1 MAGGYGSKSVT
12 VLSAERLLGRAT
24 YLHGMALQQLA
35 SGSRLVN
42 PSSDPA
48 ALAVLQNLR
57 SDIRVAHVAVR
68 NANDGLSAVRIADDA
83 YGSINNI
90 LQRIAELA
98 EQGASGT
105 YSMAQRSLLNQEVQ
119 LLGSEIE
126 RIAKTT
132 KFNGQLLIDAHQLP
146 INLQVGLDGKATS
159 VLQVSPT
166 DGTLSGLRLADDDS
180 SQMKY
185 KTVGSTI
192 PDAQNQSQ
200 TLLEATMRAMEI
212 VGQNRGQLGAMESRL
227 TSAINTLSTARE
239 NFEAAASRINDV
251 DVAEV
256 GGTALR
262 QQILQQSAAAVL
274 AHAQMDPQRV
284 LQLLLP
290 K

>member
-24 YLHGMALQQLA
+24 YLHGTALQQLA
-35 SGSRLVN
+35 SGSRLVH

-48 ALAVLQNLR
+48 AVAVLQNLR
-57 SDIRVAHVAVR
+57 ADIRISQVAIR

-83 YGSINNI
+83 YGAINNI

-98 EQGASGT
+98 EQGCSGT
-105 YSMAQRSLLNQEVQ
+105 YSMAQRSLINQEVQ

-132 KFNGQLLIDAHQLP
+132 KFNGKLLIDAHQLP
-146 INLQVGLDGKATS
+146 INLQVGFDGKSTS
-159 VLQVSPT
+159 MLAVDPT
-166 DGTLSGLRLADDDS
+166 DGTLSGLLLADNDS
-180 SQMKY
+180 SQFRY
-185 KTVGSTI
+185 NAIGATI
-192 PDAQNQSQ
+192 PDAQNHAQ
-200 TLLEATMRAMEI
+200 TLLEATLRAMEI
-212 VGQNRGQLGAMESRL
+212 VGQNRGQLGASESRL
-227 TSAINTLSTARE
+227 SSAINNLSIARE
-239 NFEAAASRINDV
+239 NFEGAASRINDV

-256 GGTALR
+256 GGVALR
-262 QQILQQSAAAVL
+262 QQILQQAAASVL